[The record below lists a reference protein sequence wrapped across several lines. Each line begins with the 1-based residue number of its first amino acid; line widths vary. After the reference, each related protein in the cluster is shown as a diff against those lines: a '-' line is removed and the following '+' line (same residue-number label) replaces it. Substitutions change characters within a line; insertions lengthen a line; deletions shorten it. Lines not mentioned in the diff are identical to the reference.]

1 MCAPEVSSSRKQ
13 ASKVLLLVLL
23 HGAPCARYNL
33 KPLACAVCPPSTTA
47 GQLLDAHTQKPGIV
61 TETRCCSDRAILLY
75 TGDGERG
82 RMERRW
88 TGYGGLQLCALNG
101 RKLVSPAGSP
111 RSSGYRLSG
120 AAPEA
125 LVFIMGYTF

>member
-1 MCAPEVSSSRKQ
+1 
-13 ASKVLLLVLL
+13 
-23 HGAPCARYNL
+23 
-33 KPLACAVCPPSTTA
+33 VCPPSTTA
-47 GQLLDAHTQKPGIV
+47 GQLLDAHTDETYYRDAVLFGPGN
-61 TETRCCSDRAILLY
+61 LLY
-75 TGDGERG
+75 TGDGDRG

>member
-1 MCAPEVSSSRKQ
+1 MLEVR
-13 ASKVLLLVLL
+13 
-23 HGAPCARYNL
+23 
-33 KPLACAVCPPSTTA
+33 
-47 GQLLDAHTQKPGIV
+47 
-61 TETRCCSDRAILLY
+61 TEAILLY
-75 TGDGERG
+75 GRWRP

-125 LVFIMGYTF
+125 LVFIIGNTF